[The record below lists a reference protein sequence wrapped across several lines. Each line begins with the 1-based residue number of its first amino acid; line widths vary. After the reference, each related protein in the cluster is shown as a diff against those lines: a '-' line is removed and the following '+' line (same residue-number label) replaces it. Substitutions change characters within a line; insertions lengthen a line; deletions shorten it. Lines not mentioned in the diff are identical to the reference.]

1 MDVNEDEPAKWTW
14 RPKPTCLKKTCGS
27 LDREHKLNSWKRPP
41 ESPDGTQER
50 LKVECYHN
58 GVHGSTW
65 WPDPQLHH
73 IWLWTRLAG
82 HYQIARR
89 RFRHFRLQGRQQAG
103 VHGLLP
109 GQVLRP
115 ESFEK
120 DRFQVRNMSE
130 KETDYVSLVY
140 ISHFNVVKCRE
151 DKTTHFEFRVQPSKD
166 TTMQIELFFNCKLLD
181 HGSRFKMTND
191 FAFFS
196 LDSSDVYARYQC
208 GYTPAGQA
216 TLPEKP
222 SPPPQFTARAKRVSA
237 KKLNTPK
244 AKPTGTDSTFRGFP
258 AAQQWPTQCRWRRKR
273 SGFHFPVPECHLTN
287 LLEGDIAHFEATL
300 RSRSDHD
307 GRIIFN
313 GQFLKLGPRE
323 RTVHAFGMVV
333 LEIIGTKFKDSDIYT
348 YRYSTTFISFFKYKD
363 RYNIFENFWRAGL
376 ATNETWLKFGIRQ
389 AGHWLRPVGS
399 HDSGGNICKSSVPTS
414 LASLFSSLTPPRRIQ
429 WIHNGHQFGSGPR
442 IHMLDDF
449 GFVVLVLDWI
459 FPLDARETVCRAT
472 NTGQSC
478 LLSSKPSATSFWTA
492 ANPILG
498 QVITAEKLR
507 DLERGLVTERFTE
520 DVPVKTPRFTL

>member
-1 MDVNEDEPAKWTW
+1 MPRRQDDPLWISRPAQQ
-14 RPKPTCLKKTCGS
+14 GYDYA
-27 LDREHKLNSWKRPP
+27 DRIVLQLQTAGP
-41 ESPDGTQER
+41 R
-50 LKVECYHN
+50 LEVQ
-58 GVHGSTW
+58 
-65 WPDPQLHH
+65 DDQ
-73 IWLWTRLAG
+73 
-82 HYQIARR
+82 
-89 RFRHFRLQGRQQAG
+89 RFRF
-103 VHGLLP
+103 LLP
-109 GQVLRP
+109 GLVRRLR
-115 ESFEK
+115 
-120 DRFQVRNMSE
+120 
-130 KETDYVSLVY
+130 
-140 ISHFNVVKCRE
+140 
-151 DKTTHFEFRVQPSKD
+151 
-166 TTMQIELFFNCKLLD
+166 QIPMRL
-181 HGSRFKMTND
+181 S
-191 FAFFS
+191 
-196 LDSSDVYARYQC
+196 
-208 GYTPAGQA
+208 PAGQA

-442 IHMLDDF
+442 IRMLDDF
-449 GFVVLVLDWI
+449 GFVVLVIDWI

-478 LLSSKPSATSFWTA
+478 LLSPKPSATSFWTA

-520 DVPVKTPRFTL
+520 DVPVKTSRFTL